1 MRIETLLS
9 KFAIKGINYD
19 PLSGGGKALLSAE
32 EQLAVVGLC
41 WHESPVGWL
50 VLFVE
55 GLRDVH
61 ALKQLQ
67 IATRGETLRLMEDWR
82 GVYPEKA
89 LTALCATA
97 IAEATQQN
105 GQVCPECDGAGKVLS
120 KCNHQ
125 RKCQCCKNGRIEWT
139 QETRF
144 AYFAQVLPVTYSRFK
159 QYYKILN
166 KLTHWLD
173 FNRESVV
180 MSVNKKIKEERMVS
194 EMFN

>member
-19 PLSGGGKALLSAE
+19 PQSGGGKALLSAE

-105 GQVCPECDGAGKVLS
+105 GQVCPECNGAGKVLS

-144 AYFAQVLPVTYSRFK
+144 AYFDQFLPVTYSRFK
-159 QYYKILN
+159 RYSSILINIIEWLIKN
-166 KLTHWLD
+166 KEIVIIILD
-173 FNRESVV
+173 NQINLE
-180 MSVNKKIKEERMVS
+180 KKDNQI
-194 EMFN
+194 

>member
-19 PLSGGGKALLSAE
+19 PQSGGGKALLSAE

-50 VLFVE
+50 LLFVE

-67 IATRGETLRLMEDWR
+67 IATRGETLRLMDDWR

-97 IAEATQQN
+97 IAEATQQS

-159 QYYKILN
+159 RYNVILN
-166 KLTHWLD
+166 LVVLWLID
-173 FNRESVV
+173 NRTVAVFAMEEQVKREQNKVV
-180 MSVNKKIKEERMVS
+180 GCY
-194 EMFN
+194 

>member
-19 PLSGGGKALLSAE
+19 PQSGGGKALLSAE

-97 IAEATQQN
+97 IAEATQLN
-105 GQVCPECDGAGKVLS
+105 GQVCPECNGAGKVLS
-120 KCNHQ
+120 KCSHQ

-144 AYFAQVLPVTYSRFK
+144 SYFAQVLPVTYSRFK
-159 QYYKILN
+159 SYNTILN
-166 KLTHWLD
+166 LLVLWLVK
-173 FNRESVV
+173 NRDTAVRAMEEQIEMEVV
-180 MSVNKKIKEERMVS
+180 EFI
-194 EMFN
+194 

>member
-19 PLSGGGKALLSAE
+19 PQSGGGKALLSAE

-61 ALKQLQ
+61 AFKQLQ

-105 GQVCPECDGAGKVLS
+105 GQVCPECNGSGKVLS

-159 QYYKILN
+159 SYQVVLEQLIVQLSRDRNIAILAVQE
-166 KLTHWLD
+166 KLE
-173 FNRESVV
+173 REKCESL
-180 MSVNKKIKEERMVS
+180 
-194 EMFN
+194 

>member
-50 VLFVE
+50 LLFVE

-105 GQVCPECDGAGKVLS
+105 GQVCPECDGSGKVLS
-120 KCNHQ
+120 KCNHL

-139 QETRF
+139 LETRF

-159 QYYKILN
+159 CYLVILN
-166 KLTHWLD
+166 ILVEWLVYNRNLAILAINSKLKLLTE
-173 FNRESVV
+173 N
-180 MSVNKKIKEERMVS
+180 NI
-194 EMFN
+194 

>member
-1 MRIETLLS
+1 M
-9 KFAIKGINYD
+9 IKGINYD
-19 PLSGGGKALLSAE
+19 PQSGGGKALLSAE

-97 IAEATQQN
+97 IAIAEATQQN
-105 GQVCPECDGAGKVLS
+105 GQVCPECNGSGKVLS

-125 RKCQCCKNGRIEWT
+125 RQCQCCKNGRIEWT

-159 QYYKILN
+159 RYLAVFNVLVEWLIDSRTVAIFAMKNKIALE
-166 KLTHWLD
+166 KA
-173 FNRESVV
+173 
-180 MSVNKKIKEERMVS
+180 M
-194 EMFN
+194 

>member
-19 PLSGGGKALLSAE
+19 PQSGGGKALLSAE

-67 IATRGETLRLMEDWR
+67 IATRGETLRLMKDWR

-105 GQVCPECDGAGKVLS
+105 GQVCPECNGAGKVLS

-144 AYFAQVLPVTYSRFK
+144 AYFAQVLPVTYGRFK
-159 QYYKILN
+159 RYLVILN
-166 KLTHWLD
+166 ILVEWLVYNRNLAILAINSKLQLLTE
-173 FNRESVV
+173 N
-180 MSVNKKIKEERMVS
+180 NI
-194 EMFN
+194 

>member
-19 PLSGGGKALLSAE
+19 PQSGGGKALLSAE

-105 GQVCPECDGAGKVLS
+105 GQVCPECNGSALWWIRTVIVVNANAVKRVVLYG
-120 KCNHQ
+120 
-125 RKCQCCKNGRIEWT
+125 RKKRALLILL
-139 QETRF
+139 RF
-144 AYFAQVLPVTYSRFK
+144 CL
-159 QYYKILN
+159 
-166 KLTHWLD
+166 
-173 FNRESVV
+173 
-180 MSVNKKIKEERMVS
+180 
-194 EMFN
+194 

>member
-1 MRIETLLS
+1 MPARAIGNLL
-9 KFAIKGINYD
+9 FAC
-19 PLSGGGKALLSAE
+19 GGKALLSAE

-105 GQVCPECDGAGKVLS
+105 GQVCPECNGSAIVVDKNRNR
-120 KCNHQ
+120 C
-125 RKCQCCKNGRIEWT
+125 KCQCCKAGRIVWS

-159 QYYKILN
+159 RYNVVLN
-166 KLTHWLD
+166 QLVLWLVE
-173 FNRESVV
+173 NRSTAVMAMEGLVERESSGITV
-180 MSVNKKIKEERMVS
+180 
-194 EMFN
+194 